1 MRAPDRASLGLEGV
15 TLGSAALLAFAFVLV
30 AQLDA
35 FFAIPPG
42 GTPVLSLAKGL
53 VLSFL
58 LVSRRDRWWVY
69 LLGFLVACA
78 GVDFQRGVGLPV
90 ALIHATAK
98 AAELALVAFLV
109 RRHLGPRSPTD
120 SFDGMLCLFAG
131 AIIGGALDASIR
143 TFAAVLSVPGFASD
157 FHTHWLT
164 WFLAETFG
172 LAVVSAFLLGWF
184 GQGLDWLR
192 QWPPRRYVEA
202 AALLVA
208 ALFQNQLF
216 ENTVGLRATG
226 FEALYLTFPLII
238 WAAVRFELP
247 GATAVALAASFNAV
261 GLTQAAGGPFAGVSA
276 AETALS
282 LQFFLVVVIGT
293 ALALGAAMRERRA
306 AQAALKNAHSRQER
320 DIAELQAT
328 RAELENQ
335 SARLAAMAEGFAQET
350 AEAKAANGAK
360 SAFLATMSHEL
371 RTPMVGILGLT
382 DLLLGSGLNETQQ
395 HYVATI
401 RRSGRS
407 LLEITEDVLDFAKI
421 EAGRLELVERDF
433 QLVPVI
439 DGVTE
444 LLGST
449 AHLKGIALAAFVA
462 PDVPRQIRGDANR
475 LRQVLI
481 NLVGNAIKFT
491 ESGGVALAAA
501 VQRPAGG
508 GPLGLRITVADTGI
522 GIADEDRAGL
532 FERFS
537 QVETVQDGRP
547 SGTGLGLA
555 ICHQLVELMGGE
567 IGVETEPGR
576 GSTFWL
582 SLPLAD
588 GLLDRVAPPATPDWL
603 KRALVVDGNVVTR
616 NLWQRH
622 LEALGAQAVVAPDAE
637 AAAEALARIPTP
649 DLIVVDE
656 ELPAADQQR
665 LVDLAKDAEEAP
677 RLWQAAFMRGGRLA
691 EPAGDLP
698 FDATVAKPLRHQ
710 SLEWCLEGAAA
721 GAAREPGVAPTLS
734 AEEAI
739 PAGGVERSDTPRVL
753 LVEDDQVNQ
762 MLGFAILSA
771 AGYRVDLAG
780 NGAEGV
786 EAARLTRYDAIL
798 MDVRMPVMDGQEA
811 TRAIR
816 ALGGWWQRVPI
827 IAMTADAM
835 PDDRNRCLGSG
846 MDDYIAKPVERD
858 ELLEKVAAWADGGK
872 EGAKR
877 DGGALAAS

>member
-1 MRAPDRASLGLEGV
+1 MRALVRQILVLDAA
-15 TLGSAALLAFAFVLV
+15 TLWSAALLSLAFVLV

-35 FFAIPPG
+35 FFAVPPG
-42 GTPVLSLAKGL
+42 GAPVLSLAKGL
-53 VLSFL
+53 VLSVL

-69 LLGFLVACA
+69 LLGFLIACA
-78 GVDFQRGVGLPV
+78 GVDFQRGVALPA
-90 ALIHATAK
+90 ALVHAAAK

-109 RRHLGPRSPTD
+109 RHHLGPRAPTD
-120 SFDGMLCLFAG
+120 SFDGLLCLFAA
-131 AIIGGALDASIR
+131 AIIGGALDASFR
-143 TFAAVLSVPGFASD
+143 TLAALLMVPGFAVD
-157 FHTHWLT
+157 FHTQWLT
-164 WFLAETFG
+164 WFLAETLG
-172 LAVVSAFLLGWF
+172 LAAVSAFLVGWF
-184 GQGLDWLR
+184 GQGLAWLR

-216 ENTVGLRATG
+216 DNAAGLRTG

-247 GATAVALAASFNAV
+247 GATAVALMASFNAV
-261 GLTQAAGGPFAGVSA
+261 WLSLQAGSPFGAASA
-276 AETALS
+276 AETVIAL
-282 LQFFLVVVIGT
+282 QCFLVVVIGT
-293 ALALGAAMRERRA
+293 ALALGAAMRDSRRG
-306 AQAALKNAHSRQER
+306 QAALKQAHARQQR

-335 SARLAAMAEGFAQET
+335 TARLAAMAEGFAQET

-382 DLLLGSGLNETQQ
+382 DLLLGSGLSETQQ
-395 HYVATI
+395 HYVSTI
-401 RRSGRS
+401 RRSGQS
-407 LLEITEDVLDFAKI
+407 LLDITDDVLDFSKI
-421 EAGRLELVERDF
+421 EAGRLELVDRDY
-433 QLVPVI
+433 QLLPVV

-462 PDVPRQIRGDANR
+462 PDVPRQLRGDANR

-501 VQRPAGG
+501 LERPPGG
-508 GPLGLRITVADTGI
+508 GPLRLRITVADTGI
-522 GIADEDRAGL
+522 GIAEQDRAGL
-532 FERFS
+532 FERFG
-537 QVETVQDGRP
+537 QVEAAQAGRP

-555 ICHQLVELMGGE
+555 ICHQLVEMMGGE
-567 IGVETEPGR
+567 IGVESEAGR

-582 SLPLAD
+582 TLPLDD
-588 GLLDRVAPPATPDWL
+588 GQLDMVERPASPAWL
-603 KRALVVDGNVVTR
+603 RRALVVDGNVVTR

-622 LEALGAQAVVAPDAE
+622 LEALGAQAVVAPDAD
-637 AAAEALARIPTP
+637 AAAQALVRIPTP

-656 ELPAADQQR
+656 ELPAAEQQR
-665 LVDLAKDAEEAP
+665 LVDLAKDAEETP
-677 RLWQAAFMRGGRLA
+677 RLWQAAFMRGARLA
-691 EPAGDLP
+691 EPGGDLP

-710 SLEWCLEGAAA
+710 SLEWCLEGTAADA
-721 GAAREPGVAPTLS
+721 GQGSDDAHSRS
-734 AEEAI
+734 AELI
-739 PAGGVERSDTPRVL
+739 VTAGGAERSDAPRVL
-753 LVEDDQVNQ
+753 VVEDDQVNQ

-798 MDVRMPVMDGQEA
+798 MDVRMPEMDGRAA
-811 TRAIR
+811 TQAIR
-816 ALGGWWQRVPI
+816 GLGGWSKRVPI
-827 IAMTADAM
+827 IAMTADAL
-835 PDDRNRCLGSG
+835 PDDRDLCLGSG
-846 MDDYIAKPVERD
+846 MNDYIAKPVERD
-858 ELLEKVAAWADGGK
+858 ELLEKVAAWVDGDKEGWPDGGT
-872 EGAKR
+872 R
-877 DGGALAAS
+877 AAS